1 MIFPELK
8 MNNVQK
14 RSDFMKVSKRVLLFL
29 AGIVWTAAGFNVL
42 RIGVLAYPPYLSILN
57 FLLSLVVFALF
68 WQFVFGKLVKKHTA
82 RILSYPDIPHFFLKF
97 FDRKAFFIMAFTRSA
112 LR

>member
-1 MIFPELK
+1 
-8 MNNVQK
+8 
-14 RSDFMKVSKRVLLFL
+14 MKVSKRVLLFL

-68 WQFVFGKLVKKHTA
+68 LAVCLWKAGQKTHSQNPQ
-82 RILSYPDIPHFFLKF
+82 LS
-97 FDRKAFFIMAFTRSA
+97 
-112 LR
+112 

>member
-1 MIFPELK
+1 
-8 MNNVQK
+8 
-14 RSDFMKVSKRVLLFL
+14 MKVSKRVLLFL

-68 WQFVFGKLVKKHTA
+68 WQFVFGKLVKNTQPESSV
-82 RILSYPDIPHFFLKF
+82 ILTSRTF
-97 FDRKAFFIMAFTRSA
+97 S
-112 LR
+112 

>member
-57 FLLSLVVFALF
+57 FHSQNPQLS
-68 WQFVFGKLVKKHTA
+68 
-82 RILSYPDIPHFFLKF
+82 
-97 FDRKAFFIMAFTRSA
+97 
-112 LR
+112 

>member
-29 AGIVWTAAGFNVL
+29 AGIV
-42 RIGVLAYPPYLSILN
+42 
-57 FLLSLVVFALF
+57 
-68 WQFVFGKLVKKHTA
+68 
-82 RILSYPDIPHFFLKF
+82 
-97 FDRKAFFIMAFTRSA
+97 
-112 LR
+112 

>member
-1 MIFPELK
+1 
-8 MNNVQK
+8 
-14 RSDFMKVSKRVLLFL
+14 MKVSKRVLLFL

-68 WQFVFGKLVKKHTA
+68 WQFVFGKLVKNTQPESSV
-82 RILSYPDIPHFFLKF
+82 ILTFRTFS
-97 FDRKAFFIMAFTRSA
+97 
-112 LR
+112 

>member
-1 MIFPELK
+1 MIFQELK

-68 WQFVFGKLVKKHTA
+68 WQCVFGKLVKKHTA

-97 FDRKAFFIMAFTRSA
+97 FDRKAFFIMA
-112 LR
+112 